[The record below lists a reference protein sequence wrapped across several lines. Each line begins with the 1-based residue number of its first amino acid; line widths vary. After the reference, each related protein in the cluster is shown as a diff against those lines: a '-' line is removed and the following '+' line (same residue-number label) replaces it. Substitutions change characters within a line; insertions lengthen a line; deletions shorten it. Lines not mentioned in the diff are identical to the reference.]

1 MFFTAVTNGDEFV
14 EQAAVFFQYGEI
26 TLMFTHRGDDAFF
39 GQSQEFIFEFA
50 AQSSGPFY
58 QVVNFFK
65 QVFVDFSVTAFFNS
79 KVDYLLTDKF
89 TTSVLVN
96 HYEVVHQN
104 LFVSFSA
111 GNFYNT
117 SSFVDSRSNSIFY
130 SANSFFQQFF
140 CIVKAFDSFCFF
152 YESRTQEAVTTRKF
166 AGFNA
171 SDFYGNYFIA
181 KESNHPA
188 NRTNKTEIK
197 VSPTHGFGEVQG
209 SEDILEQAGKQSF
222 NFLTSQMFYSE
233 NIAITNFQIFNSNA
247 LATSKALSSFGS
259 FAVFECDLHGRTFSF
274 NGAICL
280 MFSNAVSD
288 EGHTARSAIYSNCFI
303 RNAQFVHFLFSQLFQ
318 LSHDT
323 GHKLRRDF
331 FSTNF
336 K

>member
-1 MFFTAVTNGDEFV
+1 
-14 EQAAVFFQYGEI
+14 
-26 TLMFTHRGDDAFF
+26 MFTHRGDDTFF

-58 QVVNFFK
+58 QVVNFFE

-89 TTSVLVN
+89 TTSILIN
-96 HYEVVHQN
+96 HYKVVHQN
-104 LFVSFSA
+104 FFVSSCIS
-111 GNFYNT
+111 NFNT
-117 SSFVDSRSNSIFY
+117 GVVFY
-130 SANSFFQQFF
+130 
-140 CIVKAFDSFCFF
+140 AF
-152 YESRTQEAVTTRKF
+152 RTEEAVTASDVT
-166 AGFNA
+166 GFNT

-188 NRTNKTEIK
+188 DRTNKTEIK
-197 VSPTHGFGEVQG
+197 ISPTHGFREVQG
-209 SEDILEQAGKQSF
+209 SEDILEQAGKQCF

-247 LATSKALSSFGS
+247 LSTSKALSSFGS

-318 LSHDT
+318 LSQDT